1 MTTGAISTVGGLL
14 TREFLERLDHGDP
27 ALPALKPTDFELA
40 PSERLRDAV
49 TRSWNRLA
57 ALWAAFKREEQA
69 LPDTDD
75 SATRLTRERWL
86 LPVLSELG
94 FAGLDAVQSLTP
106 GSDGKTYAISHE
118 WRGRVPVH
126 LMGWRTMIDRRTPGL
141 PGAAKA
147 SPHGLLQEFLNSSD
161 AHLWGIVSNG
171 RVLRLLR
178 DNASL
183 TRQAYVEF
191 DLTAIF
197 DGESFADFALLWLC
211 CHRTRFEGDTPARC
225 PMEQWHK
232 EAAAQGTRAREKLR
246 SGVEQAIVCLGNGVL
261 AHGANSELRARL
273 RSGELTSD
281 DLQRQL
287 LRVVYRMLFLLVAES
302 RSLLLA
308 PDAPADAKDRY
319 ERFYSMRRLCRLA
332 SARRGGAHSD
342 LWQALGVTM
351 AALDVGDEAP
361 RRAAREALGL
371 TSLGSLLW
379 SREEVADLAAA
390 RIDNAHLLEAVRH
403 LAFVHDDEARLLRP
417 VDYQNL
423 GTEELGSV
431 YESLLELHAVVD
443 PEDRSFGL
451 GSAAGSERKTTG
463 SYYTPPELISRL
475 LDEALNPVIAE
486 ARAKPE
492 PEQVLLDLKVLDP
505 ACGSGHF
512 LIAAG
517 HRIADALASV
527 REGGTEPS
535 PEASRAALREVVGN
549 CLYGIDINPMAVE
562 LCKVSLWLESNT
574 PGKPLSFLDH
584 RIICGNSLLGTT
596 PRLLAE
602 GIPDAAFKPL
612 TGDAKDHVSA
622 LRKANKK
629 ERKDRSQGV
638 LTLDWSAFSDAAH
651 LATGLHRIDVA
662 ADDTAE
668 QVAAKQEEYARLR
681 ASAPAEKAKLIAD
694 AWCAAFVARK
704 TAAGSPI
711 TDTTLRALQARSPDQ
726 LVTDVWA
733 SRQNDASE
741 NGATDIDS
749 IRRLA
754 VQYQFIHLHLA
765 FPNVFK
771 VPEDPSKATNA
782 HAGWSGGFDAIL
794 SNPPWERVKLQEK
807 EFFSQHDEAIA
818 AAPTAAV
825 RKRLIADLKTSN
837 PTLREAFEQALR
849 QAEGTSALLRS
860 SDRFPLA
867 GRGDVN
873 TYAVFAE
880 LMANGICPT
889 GRVGTIVPTGI
900 ATDDTTKYLFGYLV
914 ENSRVVSLNDFEN
927 RGRIF
932 PAVHRS
938 FKFCLL
944 TLTGTDRSA
953 TQTTFTFF
961 AHDPSDLDE
970 DNRRFALS
978 SRDFGLLNPNTKT
991 CPIFRTSRDAEI
1003 TKSIYRRLPV
1013 LVDESN
1019 TDGNPWDISFQS
1031 MFHMANDSDLFQE
1044 REWFESR
1051 GYILE
1056 GNQYV
1061 DPDRNAACTDSN
1073 GEPEKCLP
1081 LYEGKMI
1088 SLFDHRAADVV
1099 RSETAVHRQN
1109 QPSYLDSSVKADPG
1123 RLSQPMSWIAEPLVD
1138 ARLRSKS
1145 GCRWILGYSTVT
1157 SATNARTMIA
1167 ALLPRSAMGHKI
1179 QVVWS
1184 SDRHWLC
1191 SVLNSCA
1198 FDFVARQK
1206 LGGTELGLFVVRQL
1220 AVPHRIDLVP
1230 FSAFVDSRILELS
1243 YSSWDMVQLAESL
1256 NRHDPPFRWDED
1268 RRAAIRAELDALM
1281 FHLYGVSREDAD
1293 YIMDTFPIIRRKDEE
1308 THGEF
1313 RSKRLILD
1321 RYDAMTAA
1329 FAATHRTIAGTPNGP
1344 NPPLDGPSLTTY
1356 SRLLAD
1362 ALAANYRTNV
1372 DPPPAHP
1379 SQAHPASTRPS
1390 WAAFDSIDQHEPGSN
1405 NDTVH

>member
-1 MTTGAISTVGGLL
+1 MTAGAISTVGGLL
-14 TREFLERLDHGDP
+14 TREFLERLDHGDT
-27 ALPALKPTDFELA
+27 ALPGLKPTDFELA

-57 ALWAAFKREEQA
+57 ALWTAFKREEQA

-86 LPVLSELG
+86 LPLLNELG

-126 LMGWRTMIDRRTPGL
+126 LMGWRTPIDRRTPGL

-197 DGESFADFALLWLC
+197 DGESFADFTLLWLC

-225 PMEQWHK
+225 LLEQWHK

-261 AHGANSELRARL
+261 AHSANSELRARL
-273 RSGELTSD
+273 RSGELTAD

-308 PDAPADAKDRY
+308 PDAPADTKDRY

-351 AALDVGDEAP
+351 AALDIGDEP
-361 RRAAREALGL
+361 PQRAAREALGL

-379 SREEVADLAAA
+379 SQEEVADLAAA

-463 SYYTPPELISRL
+463 SYYTPPDLISKL
-475 LDEALNPVIAE
+475 LDEALDPVIAE

-492 PEQVLLDLKVLDP
+492 PEQALLDLKVLDP

-512 LIAAG
+512 LIAAA

-612 TGDAKDHVSA
+612 TGDDKDHVSA

-651 LATGLHRIDVA
+651 LATGLHRIDAA

-704 TAAGSPI
+704 TATDPPI

-726 LVTDVWA
+726 LVIDIWA
-733 SRQNDASE
+733 STPRT
-741 NGATDIDS
+741 TD
-749 IRRLA
+749 RRMA
-754 VQYQFIHLHLA
+754 RPPSMKHPPPSCSVPVHPTSTWRSPTSSR
-765 FPNVFK
+765 FPK
-771 VPEDPSKATNA
+771 TRAKATNDS
-782 HAGWSGGFDAIL
+782 HRLVGRLRRHCEQSSMGTG
-794 SNPPWERVKLQEK
+794 Q
-807 EFFSQHDEAIA
+807 
-818 AAPTAAV
+818 APREGVLLPARRSHSRSTDGCC
-825 RKRLIADLKTSN
+825 RKRLIADLKTNN
-837 PTLREAFEQALR
+837 PALR
-849 QAEGTSALLRS
+849 NAL
-860 SDRFPLA
+860 
-867 GRGDVN
+867 
-873 TYAVFAE
+873 
-880 LMANGICPT
+880 
-889 GRVGTIVPTGI
+889 
-900 ATDDTTKYLFGYLV
+900 
-914 ENSRVVSLNDFEN
+914 
-927 RGRIF
+927 
-932 PAVHRS
+932 
-938 FKFCLL
+938 
-944 TLTGTDRSA
+944 
-953 TQTTFTFF
+953 
-961 AHDPSDLDE
+961 
-970 DNRRFALS
+970 
-978 SRDFGLLNPNTKT
+978 
-991 CPIFRTSRDAEI
+991 
-1003 TKSIYRRLPV
+1003 
-1013 LVDESN
+1013 
-1019 TDGNPWDISFQS
+1019 
-1031 MFHMANDSDLFQE
+1031 
-1044 REWFESR
+1044 
-1051 GYILE
+1051 
-1056 GNQYV
+1056 
-1061 DPDRNAACTDSN
+1061 
-1073 GEPEKCLP
+1073 
-1081 LYEGKMI
+1081 
-1088 SLFDHRAADVV
+1088 
-1099 RSETAVHRQN
+1099 
-1109 QPSYLDSSVKADPG
+1109 
-1123 RLSQPMSWIAEPLVD
+1123 
-1138 ARLRSKS
+1138 
-1145 GCRWILGYSTVT
+1145 
-1157 SATNARTMIA
+1157 
-1167 ALLPRSAMGHKI
+1167 
-1179 QVVWS
+1179 
-1184 SDRHWLC
+1184 
-1191 SVLNSCA
+1191 
-1198 FDFVARQK
+1198 
-1206 LGGTELGLFVVRQL
+1206 
-1220 AVPHRIDLVP
+1220 
-1230 FSAFVDSRILELS
+1230 
-1243 YSSWDMVQLAESL
+1243 
-1256 NRHDPPFRWDED
+1256 
-1268 RRAAIRAELDALM
+1268 
-1281 FHLYGVSREDAD
+1281 
-1293 YIMDTFPIIRRKDEE
+1293 
-1308 THGEF
+1308 
-1313 RSKRLILD
+1313 
-1321 RYDAMTAA
+1321 
-1329 FAATHRTIAGTPNGP
+1329 
-1344 NPPLDGPSLTTY
+1344 
-1356 SRLLAD
+1356 
-1362 ALAANYRTNV
+1362 
-1372 DPPPAHP
+1372 
-1379 SQAHPASTRPS
+1379 
-1390 WAAFDSIDQHEPGSN
+1390 
-1405 NDTVH
+1405 